1 MSVIAAYM
9 VPHPPLII
17 PEVGKGGEK
26 RIEATVK
33 AYDRVGRETAALAPD
48 TIIITSPHS
57 VMYADYFHISP
68 GSGASGSFADFGAP
82 RARFRESYDTEFV
95 ETLESMAEETGFPAG
110 TLGERDKKLDHG
122 TMVPLHFIRKYHD
135 GSRIVRIGLSA
146 LPLTEHYKLG
156 RLIKAAA
163 EKLGRRAVF
172 IASGDLSH
180 KLKADGPYGFAP
192 EGAEYERRI
201 MDVCSRA
208 AFGEL
213 FDFDE
218 DLCEKA
224 AECGHRSFV
233 IMAGALDG
241 MSVRA
246 ERLSHEDVTGV
257 GYGICSFMP
266 EGPDESRRFLDARL
280 REAERRAA
288 EKAASSDAYAAL
300 ARRAVEEY
308 VLYGR
313 KLRLPRET
321 ENQMTRARAGAF
333 VSIHEHGALR
343 GCIGTVSPVKSCIG
357 EEIISNAISA
367 ASADPRFRPIRPE
380 ELKWLEISVDILSE
394 PEEIESADKLD
405 VKRYGVIVCSGSKR
419 GVLLPDLEGVD
430 TVEQQIDIARRKAGI
445 APGKKLTLY
454 RFAVSRHS

>member
-1 MSVIAAYM
+1 MSIVAAYM

-17 PEVGKGGEK
+17 PEVGRGGEK
-26 RIEATVK
+26 RIRSTVK
-33 AYDRVGRETAALAPD
+33 AYDTVGRDIGRLKPD
-48 TIIITSPHS
+48 TVIITSPHS

-68 GSGASGSFADFGAP
+68 GSGAVGSFADFGAP
-82 RARFRESYDTEFV
+82 RARFSESYDTELV
-95 ETLESMAEETGFPAG
+95 KTIESMAESELFPAG

-122 TMVPLHFIRKYHD
+122 TLVPLHFIRNYLD
-135 GSRIVRIGLSA
+135 GFRIVRIGLSA
-146 LPLTEHYKLG
+146 LPLTKHYQLGKL
-156 RLIKAAA
+156 INAAV

-172 IASGDLSH
+172 VASGDLSH
-180 KLKADGPYGFAP
+180 KLREDGPYGYSP
-192 EGAEYERRI
+192 QGEEYERRI
-201 MDVCSRA
+201 MDVCSRG

-218 DLCEKA
+218 DLRERA
-224 AECGHRSFV
+224 AECGHGSLV

-257 GYGICSFMP
+257 GYGICSFVP

-280 REAERRAA
+280 SEEERRVSD
-288 EKAASSDAYAAL
+288 KAASSDAYAAL

-308 VLYGR
+308 VLHGKR
-313 KLRLPRET
+313 LQLPRDKNT
-321 ENQMTRARAGAF
+321 QMTRAKAGAF

-343 GCIGTVSPVKSCIG
+343 GCIGTISPVRSCIG

-367 ASADPRFRPIRPE
+367 ATADPRFRPIGPE

-394 PEEIESADKLD
+394 PEEIDSPDRLD

-430 TVEQQIDIARRKAGI
+430 TVEQQIDIARQKAGI

-454 RFAVSRHS
+454 RFTVSRHS

>member
-1 MSVIAAYM
+1 
-9 VPHPPLII
+9 
-17 PEVGKGGEK
+17 
-26 RIEATVK
+26 
-33 AYDRVGRETAALAPD
+33 
-48 TIIITSPHS
+48 
-57 VMYADYFHISP
+57 
-68 GSGASGSFADFGAP
+68 
-82 RARFRESYDTEFV
+82 
-95 ETLESMAEETGFPAG
+95 
-110 TLGERDKKLDHG
+110 
-122 TMVPLHFIRKYHD
+122 
-135 GSRIVRIGLSA
+135 
-146 LPLTEHYKLG
+146 
-156 RLIKAAA
+156 
-163 EKLGRRAVF
+163 
-172 IASGDLSH
+172 
-180 KLKADGPYGFAP
+180 
-192 EGAEYERRI
+192 
-201 MDVCSRA
+201 
-208 AFGEL
+208 
-213 FDFDE
+213 
-218 DLCEKA
+218 
-224 AECGHRSFV
+224 SFV

>member
-1 MSVIAAYM
+1 MPITAAYM

-26 RIEATVK
+26 RVDATVK
-33 AYDRVGRETAALAPD
+33 AYDRVGREISALAPD
-48 TIIITSPHS
+48 TVVITSPHS
-57 VMYADYFHISP
+57 VMYADWFHISP

-82 RARFRESYDTEFV
+82 KTRFTVNYDTELV
-95 ETLESMAEETGFPAG
+95 ETLRSMAEKTGFPAG
-110 TLGERDKKLDHG
+110 TAGERDKKLDHG
-122 TMVPLHFIRKYHD
+122 TMVPLHFIRKYYD
-135 GSRIVRIGLSA
+135 GFRIVRIGLSA
-146 LPLTEHYKLG
+146 LPLTKHYELG
-156 RLIKAAA
+156 QLISAAA
-163 EKLGRRAVF
+163 DRLGRRTVF

-180 KLKADGPYGFAP
+180 KLRADGPYGYSP
-192 EGAEYERRI
+192 EGEEYERRI

-218 DLCEKA
+218 DFCERA

-241 MSVRA
+241 MRVRA
-246 ERLSHEDVTGV
+246 ERYSHEDVTGV
-257 GYGICSFMP
+257 GYGICSFIP
-266 EGPDESRRFLDARL
+266 EGPDESRRFLERRL
-280 REAERRAA
+280 LEAERKAA
-288 EKAASSDAYAAL
+288 EKAASADAYVSL
-300 ARRAVEEY
+300 ARKAVEEY
-308 VLYGR
+308 VLRGK
-313 KLRLPRET
+313 KLQLPGDT
-321 ENQMTRARAGAF
+321 DSQLTRARAGVF
-333 VSIHEHGALR
+333 VSIHEHGSLR
-343 GCIGTVSPVKSCIG
+343 GCIGTLSPVRSCIG

-367 ASADPRFRPIRPE
+367 ASSDPRFRPIAPE

-394 PEEIESADKLD
+394 PEEIDSADRLD
-405 VKRYGVIVCSGSKR
+405 VKKYGVIVCSGSKR

-454 RFAVSRHS
+454 RFTVSRHT